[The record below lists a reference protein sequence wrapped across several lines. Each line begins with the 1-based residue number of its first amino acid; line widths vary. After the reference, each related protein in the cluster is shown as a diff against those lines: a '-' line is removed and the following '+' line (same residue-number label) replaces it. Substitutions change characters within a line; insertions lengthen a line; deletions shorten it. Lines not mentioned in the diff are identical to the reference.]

1 MEELT
6 PVEISETP
14 WLDPWDGLWS
24 GTYRV
29 RLPHQ
34 PPDED
39 DHQVVYLRRRADDPT
54 DAYTAPTTV
63 CGKDLEGAVRP
74 ERITGACR
82 ACVDGVVAAFQ
93 RARMDPTEPV
103 EAVE

>member
-1 MEELT
+1 VEELT
-6 PVEISETP
+6 PVEISEAP

-24 GTYRV
+24 GAYRV

-34 PPDED
+34 PAKTA
-39 DHQVVYLRRRADDPT
+39 DHLVVYLRRRADDPT

-63 CGKDLEGAVRP
+63 CGEDLEGAVRP
-74 ERITGACR
+74 RRITGDCR

-93 RARMDPTEPV
+93 RARMDPTEHV